1 MLFKAPFIELPIV
14 EGAEFGRQAAQCPD
28 QAELG
33 VDDVDNETKARF
45 PREFEP
51 VLGFPLHVAKRI
63 SPREKIRVQ
72 VVTAIGRISEVAG
85 LVCGVEGASHQIPSG
100 LDMLCPG
107 HDKIR
112 EGHVGTR
119 LVAMQAALLHQL
131 VAQPAEPVS
140 GAVVAKMVPENHA
153 KPDIGKARSIAVA
166 MLEAEVGDPTD
177 DEVAKNQI
185 E

>member
-1 MLFKAPFIELPIV
+1 MIFKAPLIELPIV

-63 SPREKIRVQ
+63 SRREKIRVQ

-85 LVCGVEGASHQIPSG
+85 LVCGVEGASHQIPSR

-107 HDKIR
+107 HDQIR

-119 LVAMQAALLHQL
+119 LVTMQAAFLHEL
-131 VAQPAEPVS
+131 IAKPAESESRLVVS
-140 GAVVAKMVPENHA
+140 EARSENHA
-153 KPDIGKARSIAVA
+153 K
-166 MLEAEVGDPTD
+166 
-177 DEVAKNQI
+177 
-185 E
+185 